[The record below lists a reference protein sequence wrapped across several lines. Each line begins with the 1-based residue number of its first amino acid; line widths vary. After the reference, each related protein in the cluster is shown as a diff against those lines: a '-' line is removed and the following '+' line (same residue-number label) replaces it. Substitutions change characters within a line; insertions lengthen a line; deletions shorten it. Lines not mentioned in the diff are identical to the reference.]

1 MAGTVRITIDGVPVE
16 TQAGTLIIEAAKVA
30 SIEIPSFCYYPGLSL
45 QGACRMCLVE
55 VEKFPKLMT
64 ACTLPAAEGMVIRT
78 NTAQVAEAR
87 KAMLEFVLTNH
98 PMDCPVCD
106 KGGECELQDAT
117 FRYGAGEGRF
127 SECKVHFDEEQWSP
141 VVFFDAPRCIKCWR
155 CVRICDE
162 GMGVRAL
169 GIVNRAVTTMIEPN
183 HGDHLRC
190 DECGM
195 CIDICPVGALTSGTY
210 RYQTRPW
217 EMNHVGTI
225 CTHCADGCKTTLGV
239 RNNRIMRGDNRDGS
253 GVNGEFLCIKGRY
266 GGDFSHH
273 PDRLQ
278 SPLMRIDGRLEPV
291 SWSKALMSVAAK
303 FEEVKSQDGKLGV
316 IGSTRTTNEENYY
329 LQKFARQILGTNH
342 IDHHRTGDI
351 VSLLDALRGRPA
363 SLATTADLYNS
374 KAILVIG
381 NDLAQQHSFLSFQ
394 IRANWRHHGCR
405 IYAVTCGPVRED
417 GYAARSLRAQKGEE
431 LRALSALRDP
441 LSSEPEVVIVF
452 GDAITGERT
461 GGIRRFARHSGE
473 VRLPDGLLKFTG
485 RYGYGSCA
493 GPAAGVPSGYGG
505 GLSAGNGPA

>member
-1 MAGTVRITIDGVPVE
+1 MAGAVRITIDGVPVE
-16 TQAGTLIIEAAKVA
+16 TPPGTLIIEAAKVA
-30 SIEIPSFCYYPGLSL
+30 RIEIPSFCYYPGLSL

-55 VEKFPKLMT
+55 VERFPKLMT

-127 SECKVHFDEEQWSP
+127 SESKVHFNEEQWSP

-169 GIVNRAVTTMIEPN
+169 GIVNRAVTSMIEPN
-183 HGDHLRC
+183 HGDHLQC

-217 EMNHVGTI
+217 EMSHVGTI

-291 SWSKALMSVAAK
+291 SWSKALMTVAAK
-303 FEEVKSQDGKLGV
+303 FKEVKSRDGKLGV
-316 IGSTRTTNEENYY
+316 IGSTRTTNEE
-329 LQKFARQILGTNH
+329 ILPAKVRATDPG
-342 IDHHRTGDI
+342 DESHRPP
-351 VSLLDALRGRPA
+351 R
-363 SLATTADLYNS
+363 
-374 KAILVIG
+374 
-381 NDLAQQHSFLSFQ
+381 
-394 IRANWRHHGCR
+394 
-405 IYAVTCGPVRED
+405 D
-417 GYAARSLRAQKGEE
+417 G
-431 LRALSALRDP
+431 
-441 LSSEPEVVIVF
+441 
-452 GDAITGERT
+452 
-461 GGIRRFARHSGE
+461 
-473 VRLPDGLLKFTG
+473 
-485 RYGYGSCA
+485 
-493 GPAAGVPSGYGG
+493 
-505 GLSAGNGPA
+505 